1 MSQPFDLSQFP
12 DLPSQVMKAFAAQSA
27 ALDAARFE
35 ASVERAARLHEQAV
49 GVEKD
54 AFITELTALVEKLE
68 GQVGQYRHAK
78 FGPKS
83 EKLDPAQ
90 LELALEDLEAA
101 IAETQEQIAAVEE
114 KIAASETDPEK
125 KAPRKKRKARALPE
139 HLTRVERVIEPD
151 SIVCPCGCGDMV
163 RIGEDR
169 VDRLDYIPARYQ
181 VIVTIRPKYACP
193 KGRTGVVQAK
203 APAHLLES
211 SWPTEAL
218 LAQIAVS
225 KYSEHMP
232 LNRQAVVM
240 ARLGVPID
248 RSVLADWM
256 GRTGALI
263 APVVDHMAV
272 ALKQG
277 STRLYVDETTA
288 PVLDP
293 GRGKTKTGYLWA
305 VLRDDRGWGGTAPP
319 GVVFHYR
326 PGRKGEYADEI
337 LADFNGTIQVD
348 AYGAYTHL
356 ATPKR
361 TGGDPLRLAFCW
373 AHGRRKLIKAKP
385 KKGSPIVDEA
395 LVRIAALYKVED
407 AIRGS
412 APDHRRAVRQQVSR
426 PLVDQFFAWLAA
438 QAARVSRKSELG
450 EAMAYMLRREEG
462 FRLFLEDGRVDID
475 SNLVENAIRSPAMNR
490 RNALFAGHDE
500 GGRSWARFASLIGSC
515 KMNGVEPHAYLRDLF
530 TKLAHGHLDKD
541 IDTLMPWA
549 CAAATIPSKSA
560 HPGVPS
566 ELIPSAHEGKERQ
579 PRAPKPARKRNPN
592 GARTALTVYPC
603 ASSVLYGSGMAKA
616 ASPRK
621 NRIR

>member
-12 DLPSQVMKAFAAQSA
+12 DLPPEVVKAFAAVQ
-27 ALDAARFE
+27 FE
-35 ASVERAARLHEQAV
+35 LSVERAARQHEQSVVA
-49 GVEKD
+49 EKD
-54 AFITELTALVEKLE
+54 AFITELQALIEKLE
-68 GQVGQYRHAK
+68 GQVQDYRRTK

-90 LELALEDLEAA
+90 LELALEDLETA
-101 IAETQEQIAAVEE
+101 IAETQAQIAAVEE
-114 KIAASETDPEK
+114 KIAASATDPERA
-125 KAPRKKRKARALPE
+125 APRKERKARALPE
-139 HLTRVERVIEPD
+139 SLPRVERVIAPD
-151 SIVCPCGCGDMV
+151 SIACPCGCGDMV

-169 VDRLDYIPARYQ
+169 TERLDFIPARYQ
-181 VIVTIRPKYACP
+181 VIVTVRPKYACP
-193 KGRTGVVQAK
+193 KGRAGVVQAK
-203 APAHLLES
+203 APAHLLEG

-225 KYSEHMP
+225 KHSEHMP

-240 ARLGVPID
+240 ARHGVPID

-263 APVVDHMAV
+263 APVVDHMATI
-272 ALKQG
+272 LKQG

-305 VLRDDRGWGGTAPP
+305 VLRDDRGWGGSAPP

-326 PGRKGEYADEI
+326 PGRKGDYAAEI
-337 LADFNGTIQVD
+337 LDGFDGTIQVD
-348 AYGAYTHL
+348 AYGGYSHL

-361 TGGDPLRLAFCW
+361 TGGKPLQLAFCW

-395 LVRIAALYKVED
+395 LLRIASLYKVED

-412 APDHRRAVRQQVSR
+412 APNHRRAVRQSLSR
-426 PLVDQFFAWLAA
+426 PLVDEFFTWLTA

-450 EAMAYMLRREEG
+450 EAMVYMLRRQDG
-462 FRLFLEDGRVDID
+462 FRLFLGDGHVDID

-500 GGRSWARFASLIGSC
+500 GGRNWARFASLIGTC
-515 KMNGVEPHAYLRDLF
+515 KMNGVEPYAYLRDLF
-530 TKLAHGHLDKD
+530 TSLANGHLAKD
-541 IDTLMPWA
+541 VDALMPWA
-549 CAAATIPSKSA
+549 YAQKTF
-560 HPGVPS
+560 
-566 ELIPSAHEGKERQ
+566 
-579 PRAPKPARKRNPN
+579 
-592 GARTALTVYPC
+592 
-603 ASSVLYGSGMAKA
+603 ASQ
-616 ASPRK
+616 
-621 NRIR
+621 

>member
-1 MSQPFDLSQFP
+1 MSQPFDLSLFP
-12 DLPSQVMKAFAAQSA
+12 DLPPEVVKAFEAAQ
-27 ALDAARFE
+27 FE
-35 ASVERAARLHEQAV
+35 LAVERAARQHEQAV
-49 GVEKD
+49 VAEKD
-54 AFITELTALVEKLE
+54 TFITELKALIDKLQ

-101 IAETQEQIAAVEE
+101 IAETQEQIDAVEA
-114 KIAASETDPEK
+114 KIAASETNPEK

-139 HLTRVERVIEPD
+139 HLTRVERIIEPD
-151 SIVCPCGCGDMV
+151 SIVCPCGCGEMV
-163 RIGEDR
+163 KIGEDR

-193 KGRTGVVQAK
+193 KGRAGVVQAK
-203 APAHLLES
+203 APAHLLEG

-225 KYSEHMP
+225 KHSEHMP

-240 ARLGVPID
+240 ARHGVPID

-263 APVVDHMAV
+263 APVVDRMAV
-272 ALKQG
+272 LLKQG

-288 PVLDP
+288 PVLAP

-305 VLRDDRGWGGTAPP
+305 VLRDDRGWNGPAPP

-326 PGRKGEYADEI
+326 PGRKGEYANE
-337 LADFNGTIQVD
+337 LLTGFNGTIQVD
-348 AYGAYTHL
+348 AYGGYTHL
-356 ATPKR
+356 AKPNRK
-361 TGGDPLRLAFCW
+361 GGEPLKLAFCW
-373 AHGRRKLIKAKP
+373 AHGRRKLIKATP
-385 KKGSPIVDEA
+385 QKGSPIVDEA
-395 LVRIAALYKVED
+395 LVRIAALYKIED

-412 APDHRRAVRQQVSR
+412 APEHRRAVRQELSR

-438 QAARVSRKSELG
+438 QATRVSRKSDLG
-450 EAMAYMLRREEG
+450 VALAYMLRRQVG
-462 FRLFLEDGRVDID
+462 FQLFLEDGHVDMD

-515 KMNGVEPHAYLRDLF
+515 KMNGVEPYAYLHDLF
-530 TKLAHGHLDKD
+530 TKLANGHLDQD
-541 IDTLMPWA
+541 IDALMPWA
-549 CAAATIPSKSA
+549 YAAASSPQN
-560 HPGVPS
+560 
-566 ELIPSAHEGKERQ
+566 ELIR
-579 PRAPKPARKRNPN
+579 
-592 GARTALTVYPC
+592 
-603 ASSVLYGSGMAKA
+603 
-616 ASPRK
+616 
-621 NRIR
+621 

>member
-1 MSQPFDLSQFP
+1 MRMSQPFDLSQFP
-12 DLPSQVMKAFAAQSA
+12 ELPPEVVKAFEAAQ
-27 ALDAARFE
+27 FE
-35 ASVERAARLHEQAV
+35 LSVERAARQHEQAV
-49 GVEKD
+49 VAEKD
-54 AFITELTALVEKLE
+54 AFIVELKDLIAKLE
-68 GQVGQYRHAK
+68 GQVQDYRRTK

-90 LELALEDLEAA
+90 LELALEDLETA

-125 KAPRKKRKARALPE
+125 KTPRRKRKARALPE
-139 HLTRVERVIEPD
+139 GLPRVERVIEPE
-151 SIVCPCGCGDMV
+151 SITCPCGCGDMV

-169 VDRLDYIPARYQ
+169 ADRLDYIPARYQ

-193 KGRTGVVQAK
+193 KGRAGVVQAK
-203 APAHLLES
+203 APAHLLEG

-225 KYSEHMP
+225 KHSEHMP

-240 ARLGVPID
+240 ARHGVPID

-263 APVVDHMAV
+263 APVVDHLARCLMAE
-272 ALKQG
+272 

-305 VLRDDRGWGGTAPP
+305 VLRDDRGWNGPAPP

-337 LADFNGTIQVD
+337 LAGFDGTIQVD
-348 AYGAYTHL
+348 AYGGYTHL
-356 ATPKR
+356 AKPDRK
-361 TGGDPLRLAFCW
+361 GGKPLQLAFCW
-373 AHGRRKLIKAKP
+373 AHGRRKLIKATP

-395 LVRIAALYKVED
+395 LVRIAALYKIED

-412 APDHRRAVRQQVSR
+412 SPDHRCAVRQDLSR
-426 PLVDQFFAWLAA
+426 PLVDAFFAWLAA
-438 QAARVSRKSELG
+438 QAARISRKSDLG
-450 EAMAYMLRREEG
+450 AALVYMLRRQDG
-462 FRLFLEDGRVDID
+462 FQLFLEDGHVDMD

-500 GGRSWARFASLIGSC
+500 GGRNWARFASLIGSC
-515 KMNGVEPHAYLRDLF
+515 KMNGVEPYAYLRDLF
-530 TKLAHGHLDKD
+530 TRLANGHLDKD
-541 IDTLMPWA
+541 IDALMPWA
-549 CAAATIPSKSA
+549 
-560 HPGVPS
+560 
-566 ELIPSAHEGKERQ
+566 
-579 PRAPKPARKRNPN
+579 
-592 GARTALTVYPC
+592 
-603 ASSVLYGSGMAKA
+603 
-616 ASPRK
+616 
-621 NRIR
+621 

>member
-12 DLPSQVMKAFAAQSA
+12 DLPPEVMKAFAAQSA
-27 ALDAARFE
+27 ALEAARFE
-35 ASVERAARLHEQAV
+35 AAVERAARLHEQAV
-49 GVEKD
+49 GAEKD

-90 LELALEDLEAA
+90 LELALEDLETA
-101 IAETQEQIAAVEE
+101 IAETQAQIAAVED
-114 KIAASETDPEK
+114 KIVASSADHGKAAPR
-125 KAPRKKRKARALPE
+125 APRKARTLPE
-139 HLTRVERVIEPD
+139 HLPRIERVIEPD
-151 SIVCPCGCGDMV
+151 SIVCPCGRGDMV

-169 VDRLDYIPARYQ
+169 ADRLDYIPARYQ

-193 KGRTGVVQAK
+193 KYACPKGRTGVVQAK
-203 APAHLLES
+203 APAHLLEG

-225 KYSEHMP
+225 KHSEHMP

-272 ALKQG
+272 VLKQG

-326 PGRKGEYADEI
+326 PGRKGEYADDI
-337 LADFNGTIQVD
+337 LTGFNGTIQVD

-361 TGGDPLRLAFCW
+361 MGGAPLRLAFCW

-385 KKGSPIVDEA
+385 KKGSPIIDEA

-407 AIRGS
+407 DIRGTDPSRRHAIR
-412 APDHRRAVRQQVSR
+412 QELSR

-462 FRLFLEDGRVDID
+462 FRLFLEDGQVDID

-500 GGRSWARFASLIGSC
+500 GGRNWARFASLIGSC
-515 KMNGVEPHAYLRDLF
+515 KMNGVEPYAYLRDLF
-530 TKLAHGHLDKD
+530 TKLANGHLNTNINDL
-541 IDTLMPWA
+541 IPWDY
-549 CAAATIPSKSA
+549 AAATPHS
-560 HPGVPS
+560 
-566 ELIPSAHEGKERQ
+566 Q
-579 PRAPKPARKRNPN
+579 
-592 GARTALTVYPC
+592 
-603 ASSVLYGSGMAKA
+603 
-616 ASPRK
+616 
-621 NRIR
+621 

>member
-12 DLPSQVMKAFAAQSA
+12 DLPPQVMKAFAAQSA
-27 ALDAARFE
+27 ALEAARFE
-35 ASVERAARLHEQAV
+35 AAVERAARLHEQAV

-139 HLTRVERVIEPD
+139 HLPRVERVIEPD

-193 KGRTGVVQAK
+193 KGRAGVVQAK
-203 APAHLLES
+203 APAHLLEG

-263 APVVDHMAV
+263 APVVDRMAV
-272 ALKQG
+272 LLKQG

-407 AIRGS
+407 SIRGS
-412 APDHRRAVRQQVSR
+412 TPDQREAVRQELSH

-450 EAMAYMLRREEG
+450 AALAYMLRRQDG
-462 FRLFLEDGRVDID
+462 FRLFLEDGHVDMD

-515 KMNGVEPHAYLRDLF
+515 KMNGVEPYAYLRDLF
-530 TKLAHGHLDKD
+530 TKLANGHLDKN
-541 IDTLMPWA
+541 IDDLMPWA
-549 CAAATIPSKSA
+549 YAVDAKPS
-560 HPGVPS
+560 
-566 ELIPSAHEGKERQ
+566 Q
-579 PRAPKPARKRNPN
+579 
-592 GARTALTVYPC
+592 
-603 ASSVLYGSGMAKA
+603 
-616 ASPRK
+616 
-621 NRIR
+621 